1 MSPKPRPIFSAYKT
15 TSDVLFSEIAR
26 LYLQKGAIAVDATYG
41 KGTWWKRINRKDVN
55 VIKIDALT
63 GGDFGNT
70 KLGDESADVFL
81 FDPPF
86 LKHPKTVYASV
97 ERFRKNYNL
106 ASGSMLR
113 NHDDI
118 LKMYD
123 RAACEAARILK
134 KKGLM
139 IVKCQDHVCN
149 GEPRLTHV
157 DLVNRYPVHKLRFV
171 DLFVLHQVAPP
182 LIPPQNRRQIFARKN
197 HSYFLVFE
205 RAIRVRGPKPTQ
217 W

>member
-1 MSPKPRPIFSAYKT
+1 M
-15 TSDVLFSEIAR
+15 
-26 LYLQKGAIAVDATYG
+26 VDATYG
-41 KGTWWKRINRKDVN
+41 RGTWWQRISRKDVR

-63 GGDFGNT
+63 GGDFADT
-70 KLGDESADVFL
+70 KLSAESVDVFL

-86 LKHPKTVYASV
+86 LKGPKTVYASV
-97 ERFRKNYNL
+97 DRFRRNYNL

-118 LKMYD
+118 LRMYD
-123 RAACEAARILK
+123 RAACEAARVLK
-134 KKGLM
+134 KRGLM

-157 DLVNRYPVHKLRFV
+157 DLVNRYPTHKLRFV
-171 DLFVLHQVAPP
+171 DLFVLHQIAPP
-182 LIPPQNRRQIFARKN
+182 KIPPQNRAQLFARKN

-205 RAIRVRGPKPTQ
+205 RVIRSRGPRPTK